1 MLVAK
6 LEVEARYVYLD
17 AQMQAILV
25 TGDPDERELLTLLL
39 RHAGLA
45 VATTSQLDRVAG
57 RWLERPADI
66 IVVAVEA
73 ADGLAREVA
82 AVRSITQVPL
92 LIIGERLP
100 EAVLCELLAAGA
112 DLVLARPVA
121 PRVLAQYT
129 RVLLRRARSV
139 PPFLL
144 SSLDLAAIRL
154 DPSTRTVSVSGQE
167 PQRLTQLEF
176 RLLYV
181 LMTNREHVVPLEIII
196 ERVWGYTG
204 DGNRDLVRGLVSRLR
219 RKVEPNPNRPCFIQ
233 TIPGTGYRFSLEE
246 AGTADFTLGS

>member
-1 MLVAK
+1 
-6 LEVEARYVYLD
+6 
-17 AQMQAILV
+17 MQAILV
-25 TGDPDERELLTLLL
+25 TRDPEERELLTLLL

-45 VATTSQLDRVAG
+45 VATTPELGRVTG

-73 ADGLAREVA
+73 GAWLAQEVV
-82 AVRSITQVPL
+82 AVRGVTQVPL
-92 LIIGERLP
+92 LIISERLQ

-121 PRVLAQYT
+121 PRVLTQYAHT
-129 RVLLRRARSV
+129 LLRRASGV

-144 SSLDLAAIRL
+144 SPMDLAAIRL
-154 DPSTRTVSVSGQE
+154 DPATRTVSVSGQE
-167 PQRLTQLEF
+167 HQRLTQLEF

-181 LMTNREHVVPLEIII
+181 LMANREHVVPLEIII

-219 RKVEPNPNRPCFIQ
+219 RKVEPNPDSPRFIQ

-246 AGTADFTLGS
+246 VEDG